1 MNLSKQIHFL
11 TVAFALILV
20 ACQTEKTKE
29 KPATK
34 EEDAQATVELVRPDG
49 SYPVIPL
56 AKEEVVLKV
65 MQTRVKSI
73 SKFPTP
79 QEGLEENMAYM
90 EQIARKA
97 SKEGKKPDII
107 LFHEFPLTGYSGGS
121 RQDKLKFT
129 IQVPGPET
137 DRLGK
142 LAKELDSYIIFGSY
156 VSDPAWPDH
165 ILSINT
171 VINRAGK
178 IAKTFWKSRNIKR
191 LYKDREITTTTVE
204 AVRDSYRKKYGIE
217 EEFPVLQTE
226 FGNIAVSTVQFDPF
240 IYAAFAMRG
249 TEIMLRTATLFEEF
263 DVCATAA
270 TNDFYSAMA
279 NFTLPVSTGYNA
291 GESVIVDNKGKVIA
305 KHPSKEEDGII
316 EATIPIAAF
325 RKGRKI
331 PNYAYEMVKP
341 VFNQYKQEIPINHL
355 EIPRESLPK
364 TGQEMKILFDTLSRF
379 LNIEVLD

>member
-1 MNLSKQIHFL
+1 MKVSNQLLF
-11 TVAFALILV
+11 LILIFTS
-20 ACQTEKTKE
+20 ACQTKTQSSQPK
-29 KPATK
+29 KDTPISNTI
-34 EEDAQATVELVRPDG
+34 LVNPDG
-49 SYPVIPL
+49 SYPVSPL
-56 AKEEVVLKV
+56 EKGEIVLKV
-65 MQTRVKSI
+65 IQTRVKSL
-73 SKFPTP
+73 SKFPTI
-79 QEGLEENMAYM
+79 QEGLDENMAYM
-90 EQIARKA
+90 ENMAYQAKT
-97 SKEGKKPDII
+97 EGAKPDII
-107 LFHEFPLTGYSGGS
+107 LFHEFPLTGYSSGS
-121 RQDKLKFT
+121 RQDKLPFT

-137 DRLGK
+137 ERLGK
-142 LAKELDSYIIFGSY
+142 LAKECDSYIIFGSY
-156 VSDPAWPDH
+156 VSDPEWPDH

-171 VINRAGK
+171 VINREGK

-191 LYKDREITTTTVE
+191 LYKDREITTTTIE

-249 TEIMLRTATLFEEF
+249 TEIMLRTATLFEQF
-263 DVCATAA
+263 DVQATAA

-291 GESVIVDNKGKVIA
+291 GESVIVDNKGKLLA

-325 RKGRKI
+325 RKDRKI

-355 EIPRESLPK
+355 EMPTEDLPK
-364 TGQEMKILFDTLSRF
+364 TGQEMKLLFDSTSRF
-379 LNIEVLD
+379 LNPALKK